1 MSTEDQ
7 CAVGPDGQL
16 SDASQIQS
24 FHDVDD
30 EIPFP
35 PVPSTQ
41 VVLSRLEVA
50 VK

>member
-16 SDASQIQS
+16 LDASQIQF

-41 VVLSRLEVA
+41 VVLLRLEVA